1 MSTALGPAILGI
13 LGITPGA
20 LQRDLDRSGAVLTAQ
35 PSPQH
40 RPWRSLG
47 EHKGDQVTVCEVA
60 AVPRSGLLHGA
71 GGTDRGRAAARW
83 QPALSVRRAAIR
95 R

>member
-1 MSTALGPAILGI
+1 MSTALGPADPAILGI
-13 LGITPGA
+13 APGA
-20 LQRDLDRSGAVLTAQ
+20 LQRDLDRSGAVLTAR

-40 RPWRSLG
+40 RPWCLLG

-60 AVPRSGLLHGA
+60 AVPRSGLVHGA

-83 QPALSVRRAAIR
+83 QPGISARRAGIR

>member
-13 LGITPGA
+13 LGIAPGA

-83 QPALSVRRAAIR
+83 QPALSARRAAIR